1 MSTTSV
7 TFQWTRH
14 DFPAV
19 PASGSMFDAHLL
31 LTMMTSRPSC
41 VQSEDVQWSAGA
53 GAEYTWV
60 HIPLWLVVSCVANS
74 LFKVH
79 GLYVVEGDNTNNNKD
94 TMPLS
99 AVVYHCLPLS
109 AFVKC
114 ASQITYTDSIELFTA
129 ASPPNTPLHSR
140 LILLGVSTYSQQSQ
154 PRLLYQQVSNS
165 TSTRPTIKQRCRLPT
180 TAHAPTRGLTEPP

>member
-53 GAEYTWV
+53 GAEYIWV

-94 TMPLS
+94 TMQLS

-109 AFVKC
+109 ALVKC

-129 ASPPNTPLHSR
+129 TSLPNTPLHSR
-140 LILLGVSTYSQQSQ
+140 LILLGVST
-154 PRLLYQQVSNS
+154 LLIVNS
-165 TSTRPTIKQRCRLPT
+165 RNPDYCISKYLTQLPHDRPSSKDVDSRRRRMRLPET
-180 TAHAPTRGLTEPP
+180 

>member
-19 PASGSMFDAHLL
+19 PASGSMFDAHLV

-53 GAEYTWV
+53 VAEYT
-60 HIPLWLVVSCVANS
+60 PLWLVVSCVANS

-99 AVVYHCLPLS
+99 AL
-109 AFVKC
+109 VKC

-129 ASPPNTPLHSR
+129 TSPPNTPLHSR

-165 TSTRPTIKQRCRLPT
+165 TSTRPTIKQRCRLPA
-180 TAHAPTRGLTEPP
+180 TAHAPTRDLTEPP